1 MIDIFFLCV
10 YFQCFNPVQS
20 RLPPND
26 GYLCAKCSAKCCK
39 WFHVLCGQEPKPS
52 KDGNDSYEFDDIAMV
67 DDDDSDWVAEEEE
80 EEGDSEEG
88 EEDSEEEDSEEEDS
102 KEEDSEEEDS
112 EEEEDSDDEAEEI
125 KDEEEDVGGQV
136 VVLQQGDGR

>member
-1 MIDIFFLCV
+1 MCI

-39 WFHVLCGQEPKPS
+39 WFHVLCGQEPEPP

-80 EEGDSEEG
+80 GGDSEEG

-102 KEEDSEEEDS
+102 EEQDS
-112 EEEEDSDDEAEEI
+112 EEEDSDDEAEEI
-125 KDEEEDVGGQV
+125 DEEEDVGGQV